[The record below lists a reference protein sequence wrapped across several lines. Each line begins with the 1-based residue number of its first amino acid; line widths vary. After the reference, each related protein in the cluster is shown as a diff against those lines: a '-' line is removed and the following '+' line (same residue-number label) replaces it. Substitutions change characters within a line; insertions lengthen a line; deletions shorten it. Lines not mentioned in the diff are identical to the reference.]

1 MTYTSVH
8 LDSFGYELAPV
19 VITSAELEARIAPV
33 YEKLRIAPGQ
43 LEALT
48 GINERRWWHPGHV
61 LSEGAAA
68 AAKKALA
75 KSNVLAKDVQALVYV
90 GVCRENF
97 EPATA

>member
-19 VITSAELEARIAPV
+19 VISSTELEARIAPV

-48 GINERRWWHPGHV
+48 GIAERRWWNPGFR
-61 LSEGAAA
+61 LSDGAAA
-68 AAKKALA
+68 AARKALA
-75 KSNVLAKDVQALVYV
+75 RSPVRASDIQALAYV

-97 EPATA
+97 EPA